1 MPGKVV
7 RLLVDVG
14 AKVEANQS
22 VIVIEAMKMQNEL
35 KAPKTGVLKRIS
47 VAEGAAVEAGQV
59 LAEVE

>member
-7 RLLVDVG
+7 RLLAGVG
-14 AKVEANQS
+14 DRVEVNQS

-35 KAPKTGVLKRIS
+35 KAPKTGIVKRIS

>member
-7 RLLVDVG
+7 RITAMVG
-14 AKVEANQS
+14 SEVEAGQA

-35 KAPKTGVLKRIS
+35 KSPRKGILKKLS